1 MQRCKNHSPGKALA
15 CRLSWPGV
23 GGGEAA
29 CASGSRR
36 FLCIG
41 YWVHCIV
48 HPPLLDGTLRQL
60 SYILFSSILNEKLRG
75 WSCPR
80 RQSVPG
86 TGLEG
91 KVDTAS
97 EKKPESFIWL
107 RIRILGPGL
116 ARGLSFPSHEAAYPV
131 APQQSWLKG
140 SLCAVWKPLSAFL
153 DPTLN
158 GTCVSLKEPRG
169 TRYHCPPTWNPLTSP
184 PKITTHTQ
192 TRTCKSPKLLGLFF
206 LLCLAVVMM
215 AYVW

>member
-29 CASGSRR
+29 CASGSRG

-116 ARGLSFPSHEAAYPV
+116 ARGLSFAWPRAAFAPFLAFALSVDYVSPRAKVPCCIHIYFPSIR
-131 APQQSWLKG
+131 
-140 SLCAVWKPLSAFL
+140 WK
-153 DPTLN
+153 
-158 GTCVSLKEPRG
+158 
-169 TRYHCPPTWNPLTSP
+169 
-184 PKITTHTQ
+184 
-192 TRTCKSPKLLGLFF
+192 
-206 LLCLAVVMM
+206 
-215 AYVW
+215 